1 MSWCLTYTEPKHLL
15 VAVREVF
22 PFLHVCTHTHTYNSG
37 SNFLSQR
44 NINCHFQPWFSNKSP
59 KNHTFRLE
67 GTCGVTSSNWYLR
80 AYCQKQSPASIFT
93 ATGLFHLA
101 LRWRD
106 TNSISTERICSDSTT
121 SKCLQLCSLK
131 IKNKLFFF
139 FSFLTLFVEH
149 ILALFA
155 LSAKQLGIATSEML
169 CSAVMTQNSTAS
181 NKVHICVGPSL
192 ARES

>member
-1 MSWCLTYTEPKHLL
+1 MYTEPKHLL
-15 VAVREVF
+15 VAVRRVF

-44 NINCHFQPWFSNKSP
+44 NIKCHFQPWFSNKSP
-59 KNHTFRLE
+59 QNHTFRLE
-67 GTCGVTSSNWYLR
+67 GTSGVTSSSWHLR
-80 AYCQKQSPASIFT
+80 AYCWKQSPASIFT

-101 LRWRD
+101 LRWRA

-121 SKCLQLCSLK
+121 SKCLQLCSLQ
-131 IKNKLFFF
+131 IKNKLF
-139 FSFLTLFVEH
+139 TLFGEH
-149 ILALFA
+149 FLALFA
-155 LSAKQLGIATSEML
+155 LSAKELGILTSEML

-181 NKVHICVGPSL
+181 NKVYICVGPSL